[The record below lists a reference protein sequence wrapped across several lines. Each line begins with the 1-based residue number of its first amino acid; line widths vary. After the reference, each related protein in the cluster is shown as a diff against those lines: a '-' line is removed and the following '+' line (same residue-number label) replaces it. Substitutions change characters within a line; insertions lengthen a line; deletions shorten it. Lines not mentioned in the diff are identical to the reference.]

1 MSVVQA
7 IQPVNFGIAERR
19 LFGLYH
25 APAQLNGRPAVLLCQ
40 PFGQEAVRAHRM
52 MRVTA
57 ERLARQGHPVLR
69 FDYFGT
75 GDAMGDDRDG
85 DLLGWTEDVH
95 TADAQLRQ
103 LAGAAD
109 TVWLGMR
116 LGALLA
122 LRAARKAPENLRRLV
137 LWDPVLD
144 GSRYLGYLRERHIAA
159 MEEAFAV
166 KPSRS
171 PRVIA
176 LDPATY
182 LDEAIGYALSSDL
195 RAQLQASKAQPDVWP
210 DERIAVVV
218 VSDQQGPEAA
228 DLTQALQGVPAQRVR
243 VLPVNHGTDWASDT
257 ADNSALVP
265 TQALMALVQQAGGG
279 A

>member
-1 MSVVQA
+1 MSVAQA

-19 LFGLYH
+19 LFGIYH
-25 APAQLNGRPAVLLCQ
+25 APVQPDGRHAVLLCQ

-85 DLLGWTEDVH
+85 DLLGWTEDVLA
-95 TADAQLRQ
+95 ADAELRR

-109 TVWLGMR
+109 TVWMGMR

-122 LRAARKAPENLRRLV
+122 LRAARKAPESLRRLV

-144 GSRYLGYLRERHIAA
+144 GRRYLGYLRDRHIAA

-166 KPSRS
+166 KASRS

-176 LDPATY
+176 RDPATY

-210 DERIAVVV
+210 DERLAIVV
-218 VSDQQGPEAA
+218 VSDQQGPDAA

-257 ADNSALVP
+257 AGNSALVP
-265 TQALMALVQQAGGG
+265 TQAMMALVQHAGG
-279 A
+279 AA